1 MKDYR
6 VTCETKKGGLQHWA
20 IDVSASNAKEARA
33 CLLYTSRQEN
43 SGWSLRES
51 QVV

>member
-20 IDVSASNAKEARA
+20 IDVFQLQMQRKLGQNLMSYGIKMLIRLTLKS
-33 CLLYTSRQEN
+33 
-43 SGWSLRES
+43 ES
-51 QVV
+51 